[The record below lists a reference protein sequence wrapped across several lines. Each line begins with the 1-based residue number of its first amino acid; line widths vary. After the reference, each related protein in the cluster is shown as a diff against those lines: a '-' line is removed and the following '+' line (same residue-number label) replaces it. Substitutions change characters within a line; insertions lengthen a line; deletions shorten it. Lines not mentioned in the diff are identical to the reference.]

1 MRMLNKVVQRPLLV
15 TRKATAPSAVMRSRQ
30 EKRSKGTGLY
40 KRGGVV
46 LAIWNYF
53 RIILLRLGTK
63 WRMTTT
69 ARLLRGKGMHGMA
82 EVVGGSGIVQQ
93 ILCTAAMHAPNN
105 IIV

>member
-15 TRKATAPSAVMRSRQ
+15 TRKATAPSVVMRSRQ

-40 KRGGVV
+40 KRGAWF
-46 LAIWNYF
+46 LRF

-69 ARLLRGKGMHGMA
+69 ARLLRGKGM
-82 EVVGGSGIVQQ
+82 V
-93 ILCTAAMHAPNN
+93 LLKL
-105 IIV
+105 